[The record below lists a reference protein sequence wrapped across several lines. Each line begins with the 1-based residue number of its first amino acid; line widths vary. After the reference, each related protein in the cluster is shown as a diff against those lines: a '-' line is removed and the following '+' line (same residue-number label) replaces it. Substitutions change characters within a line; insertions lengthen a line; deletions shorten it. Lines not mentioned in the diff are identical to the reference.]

1 MDIIVIGISYQTS
14 PIEVREEM
22 SFSKSELERAYK
34 DLYNIKGI
42 REVLILDTCNRT
54 EVYAYVSKDYLKGSI
69 EEYLINL
76 KNLER
81 KWEEYFYKYKN
92 NKAVEHIYRVAAGL
106 DSMVVGEDQIIGQV
120 SKAYEKAMN
129 MGTTGKIFNTLFRY
143 VITGAKRI
151 RSNVMGNNPPLSI
164 STIAIQFIK
173 KNIKDLQD
181 KKVFVLGVG
190 KMSTITIQNL
200 IFEGVEEI
208 YVANRTKHKA
218 RQLRTY
224 FPQIKVIP
232 YEDRLEMMADCDI
245 IISSTSAPHYIVSK
259 EMLMP
264 FLQDRQMCFI
274 DLSLPRDIEPSLN
287 KIKGITIYTLDD
299 LQQVSSENFEKR
311 KNQAQEAEIFIKDEI
326 DKFWE
331 WYMFQP
337 MVPTIASLQDYYTKI
352 ADDEIKSLLDRLE
365 HLDEKD
371 RKLIDTVTRSMAKKL
386 FNIPILQMKEY
397 AKNGDSQEISQ
408 LIEVLFKLEDKED
421 K

>member
-1 MDIIVIGISYQTS
+1 
-14 PIEVREEM
+14 
-22 SFSKSELERAYK
+22 
-34 DLYNIKGI
+34 
-42 REVLILDTCNRT
+42 
-54 EVYAYVSKDYLKGSI
+54 
-69 EEYLINL
+69 
-76 KNLER
+76 
-81 KWEEYFYKYKN
+81 
-92 NKAVEHIYRVAAGL
+92 
-106 DSMVVGEDQIIGQV
+106 
-120 SKAYEKAMN
+120 
-129 MGTTGKIFNTLFRY
+129 
-143 VITGAKRI
+143 
-151 RSNVMGNNPPLSI
+151 
-164 STIAIQFIK
+164 
-173 KNIKDLQD
+173 
-181 KKVFVLGVG
+181 
-190 KMSTITIQNL
+190 
-200 IFEGVEEI
+200 
-208 YVANRTKHKA
+208 
-218 RQLRTY
+218 
-224 FPQIKVIP
+224 
-232 YEDRLEMMADCDI
+232 
-245 IISSTSAPHYIVSK
+245 
-259 EMLMP
+259 
-264 FLQDRQMCFI
+264 MCFI

-408 LIEVLFKLEDKED
+408 LIEVLFKLEDTED